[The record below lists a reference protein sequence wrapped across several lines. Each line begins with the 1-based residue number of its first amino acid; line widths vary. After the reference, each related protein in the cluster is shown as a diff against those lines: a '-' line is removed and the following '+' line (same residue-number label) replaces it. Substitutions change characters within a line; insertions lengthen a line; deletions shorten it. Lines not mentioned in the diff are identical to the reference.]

1 MVEYICAMLKDIED
15 PISEGV
21 TMAAVYELN
30 AEKEMVWNMYL
41 LNYKNTTIESV
52 LVTSKGYG
60 EKDGEEVTTSTL
72 RHFVKEI
79 PAQSVARIEPLQEDV
94 FSLIS
99 EYFVTYYVGNTIYER
114 KFIFESYSISVKN
127 TVLITFMGQQGIEV
141 L

>member
-1 MVEYICAMLKDIED
+1 MLKDIED

-41 LNYKNTTIESV
+41 LNYKNTTIDSV

-60 EKDGEEVTTSTL
+60 QKDGEDVTTTTL

-79 PAQSVARIEPLQEDV
+79 PAQSVARIEPLQEEI

-114 KFIFESYSISVKN
+114 KFIFESYSISVKK

>member
-1 MVEYICAMLKDIED
+1 MLKDIED